1 MRGMK
6 TLFPAAVLAA
16 LCAASAFP
24 ASAFL
29 EKGEAAYA
37 ANRPQEARPL
47 LEGALDEDPANER
60 LYLYL
65 GIVYQQLGDREK
77 AIATF
82 KRGLA
87 VPGTMKDLLYY
98 NIGNAFF
105 SRGEYTAAEEMY
117 TSALGVNTRLPEA
130 SLNRANARL
139 AIKSYEGA
147 IADYTLFLQMR
158 PDDPQ
163 RPRIEEVIR
172 LIRSS
177 LDKAA
182 SKRAEELARQAALMN
197 EVMNAL
203 NNAGDGAKNL
213 SVESIEVKQDTL
225 DVDIKD

>member
-1 MRGMK
+1 MK
-6 TLFPAAVLAA
+6 TFLPAALLAA
-16 LCAASAFP
+16 LCAAAAFP

-29 EKGEAAYA
+29 EKGEAAFA

-47 LEGALDEDPANER
+47 LEGALNEDPANET

-87 VPGTMKDLLYY
+87 VPGTKKDLLYY
-98 NIGNAFF
+98 NIGNNFF
-105 SRGEYTAAEEMY
+105 SRGEHTAAEDMY
-117 TSALGVNTRLPEA
+117 TSALAVNARLPEA

-139 AIKSYEGA
+139 VLKSYEGA
-147 IADYTLFLQMR
+147 IADYTLFLQLR

-172 LIRSS
+172 LIRLS
-177 LDKAA
+177 LDDEAK
-182 SKRAEELARQAALMN
+182 KRADELARQAALMN

-213 SVESIEVKQDTL
+213 SVESIQVKQDTL

>member
-1 MRGMK
+1 MK
-6 TLFPAAVLAA
+6 TLMPAALLAA
-16 LCAASAFP
+16 LCAAAAFP

-29 EKGEAAYA
+29 EKGEAAFA

-87 VPGTMKDLLYY
+87 VPGTQKDLLYY
-98 NIGNAFF
+98 NIGNNFF
-105 SRGEYTAAEEMY
+105 GRGEYTAAEEMY
-117 TSALGVNTRLPEA
+117 TSALAVNARLPEA
-130 SLNRANARL
+130 SLNRANTRL
-139 AIKSYEGA
+139 ALKSYEGA
-147 IADYTLFLQMR
+147 IADYTLFLQLR

-172 LIRSS
+172 LIRLS
-177 LDKAA
+177 LDDEAKKHAD
-182 SKRAEELARQAALMN
+182 ELARQAALMN

-203 NNAGDGAKNL
+203 NNAGEGAKNL
-213 SVESIEVKQDTL
+213 SVESIQVKQDPL
-225 DVDIKD
+225 NVDIKD

>member
-1 MRGMK
+1 MK
-6 TLFPAAVLAA
+6 TFLPAALLAA
-16 LCAASAFP
+16 LCAAAAFP

-29 EKGEAAYA
+29 EKGEAAFA
-37 ANRPQEARPL
+37 ANKPQEARPL
-47 LEGALDEDPANER
+47 LEGALNEDPANET

-77 AIATF
+77 AITTF

-87 VPGTMKDLLYY
+87 VPGTRKDLLYY
-98 NIGNAFF
+98 NIGNNFF
-105 SRGEYTAAEEMY
+105 SRGEHTAAEEMY
-117 TSALGVNTRLPEA
+117 TSALAVNARLPEA

-139 AIKSYEGA
+139 VLKSYEGA
-147 IADYTLFLQMR
+147 IADYTLFLQLR

-172 LIRSS
+172 LIRLS
-177 LDKAA
+177 LDDEAK
-182 SKRAEELARQAALMN
+182 KRADELARQAALMN

-213 SVESIEVKQDTL
+213 SVESIQVKQDTL

>member
-1 MRGMK
+1 MK
-6 TLFPAAVLAA
+6 TFLPAALLAA
-16 LCAASAFP
+16 LCAAAAFP

-29 EKGEAAYA
+29 EKGEAAFA
-37 ANRPQEARPL
+37 ANKPQEARPL
-47 LEGALDEDPANER
+47 LEGALNEDPANET

-87 VPGTMKDLLYY
+87 VPGPKKDLLYY
-98 NIGNAFF
+98 NIGNNFF
-105 SRGEYTAAEEMY
+105 SRGEHTAAEEMY
-117 TSALGVNTRLPEA
+117 TSALAVNARLPEA

-139 AIKSYEGA
+139 VLKSYEGA
-147 IADYTLFLQMR
+147 IADYTLFLQLR

-172 LIRSS
+172 LIRLS
-177 LDKAA
+177 LDDEAK
-182 SKRAEELARQAALMN
+182 KRADELARQAALMN

-213 SVESIEVKQDTL
+213 SVESIQVKQDTL

>member
-1 MRGMK
+1 MK
-6 TLFPAAVLAA
+6 TFLPAALLAA
-16 LCAASAFP
+16 LCAAAAFP

-29 EKGEAAYA
+29 EKGEAAFA
-37 ANRPQEARPL
+37 ANKPQEARPL
-47 LEGALDEDPANER
+47 LEGALNEDPANET

-87 VPGTMKDLLYY
+87 VPGTKKDLLYY
-98 NIGNAFF
+98 NIGNNFF
-105 SRGEYTAAEEMY
+105 SRGEHTAAEEMY
-117 TSALGVNTRLPEA
+117 TSALAVNARLPEA

-139 AIKSYEGA
+139 VLKSYEGA
-147 IADYTLFLQMR
+147 IADYTLFLQLR

-172 LIRSS
+172 LIRLS
-177 LDKAA
+177 LDDEAK
-182 SKRAEELARQAALMN
+182 KRADELARQAALMN

-213 SVESIEVKQDTL
+213 SVESIQVKQDTL

>member
-1 MRGMK
+1 MK
-6 TLFPAAVLAA
+6 TFLPAALLAA
-16 LCAASAFP
+16 LCAAAAFP

-29 EKGEAAYA
+29 EKGEAAFA

-47 LEGALDEDPANER
+47 LEGALNEDPANET

-77 AIATF
+77 AITTF

-87 VPGTMKDLLYY
+87 VPGTRKDLLYY
-98 NIGNAFF
+98 NIGNTFF
-105 SRGEYTAAEEMY
+105 SRGEHTTAEEMY
-117 TSALGVNTRLPEA
+117 TSALAVNARLPEA

-139 AIKSYEGA
+139 VLKSYEGA
-147 IADYTLFLQMR
+147 IADYTLFLQLR

-172 LIRSS
+172 LIRLS
-177 LDKAA
+177 LDDEAK
-182 SKRAEELARQAALMN
+182 KRADELARQAALMN

-213 SVESIEVKQDTL
+213 SVESIRVKQDTL

>member
-1 MRGMK
+1 MK
-6 TLFPAAVLAA
+6 TLLPAALLAA
-16 LCAASAFP
+16 LCAAAAFP

-29 EKGEAAYA
+29 EKGEAAFA

-47 LEGALDEDPANER
+47 LEGALNEDPANET

-87 VPGTMKDLLYY
+87 VPGTRKDLLYY
-98 NIGNAFF
+98 NIGNTFF
-105 SRGEYTAAEEMY
+105 SRGEHTTAEEMY
-117 TSALGVNTRLPEA
+117 TSALAVNARLPEA

-139 AIKSYEGA
+139 VLKSYEGA
-147 IADYTLFLQMR
+147 IADYTLFLQLR

-172 LIRSS
+172 LIRLS
-177 LDKAA
+177 LDDEAK
-182 SKRAEELARQAALMN
+182 KRADELARQAALMN

-213 SVESIEVKQDTL
+213 SVESIRVKQDTL